1 MAGDTSP
8 ISSRK
13 MLPPLASS
21 NIPLRSLTAP
31 VKAPRAWPN
40 SSLSSS
46 PSASA
51 EQLTATNGRERR
63 GLSSWMAR
71 AISSLPVPVAPRSST
86 VLSVGATR
94 AMARST
100 SRIGVVLP
108 TSRAAPAPSTGSR
121 RASTALILLR
131 STALSHGLVM

>member
-1 MAGDTSP
+1 MV
-8 ISSRK
+8 
-13 MLPPLASS
+13 PPLASS
-21 NIPLRSLTAP
+21 NIPLRSFTAP

-46 PSASA
+46 PSARA
-51 EQLTATNGRERR
+51 EQFTATNGFDRR

-71 AISSLPVPVAPRSST
+71 AISSFPVPVAPRRRT

-100 SRIGVVLP
+100 SLIRGVFP